1 MKVRMKQS
9 MVGPDVN
16 LRPKDEHDFPDSEAK
31 RLIELGIAEPVKA
44 VRKKAISKKPER
56 AVIA

>member
-1 MKVRMKQS
+1 MKQS